1 MWYMGSLFLKV
12 SKKIRE
18 VITLEKPYH
27 LRVPHPS
34 VTMVKALSFAP
45 DCCPGV
51 AGEVRHHPS
60 QH

>member
-1 MWYMGSLFLKV
+1 LKV